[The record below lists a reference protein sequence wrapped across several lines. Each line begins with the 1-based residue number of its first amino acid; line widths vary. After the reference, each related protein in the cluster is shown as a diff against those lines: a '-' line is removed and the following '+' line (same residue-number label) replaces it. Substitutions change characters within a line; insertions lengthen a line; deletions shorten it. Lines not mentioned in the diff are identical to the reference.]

1 MGLETGDLQKVQ
13 NLSYDEAY
21 MKIRN
26 YYSNFMKKWNKL
38 SESEKKEYI
47 FGNGRKGSVDYVNKS
62 STFLLTL
69 QIIPSLKDTIELAKN
84 VIFKSLEYSYHDED
98 EHGIKMGAYA
108 HYIINIF
115 NNGKL

>member
-13 NLSYDEAY
+13 NLGYEEAY
-21 MKIRN
+21 MRIRN

-69 QIIPSLKDTIELAKN
+69 QSNPSVQDSIDLAKN
-84 VIFKSLEYSYHDED
+84 VIFKNLEYSYHDED
-98 EHGIKMGAYA
+98 KYGIKMGAYA
-108 HYIINIF
+108 HYIINTF
-115 NNGKL
+115 NGGKL